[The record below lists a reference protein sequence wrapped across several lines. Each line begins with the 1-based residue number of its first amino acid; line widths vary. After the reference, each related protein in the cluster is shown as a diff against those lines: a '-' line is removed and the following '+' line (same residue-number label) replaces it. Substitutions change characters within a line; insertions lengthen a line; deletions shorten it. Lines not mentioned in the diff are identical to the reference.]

1 MKETIAIVDTNFF
14 VGLMQVVRSF
24 DEIAD
29 FIKSMQASFL
39 ENNITMVLCSRVMA
53 ELDRFDPTLVMY
65 LEINFKVQP
74 PVDVNKDPFYLN
86 LKWINSQRR
95 HDMRWFNV
103 DEVTDLEVLT
113 IAKHLHED
121 YANRGEHPDIIIVSN
136 DEGVQRAA
144 DFFLKDDVRVQDPA
158 VFLTVL
164 LGVTDDKKVQ
174 SEIAATA
181 KLLFQYFTSYRTS
194 MGRPPIRQLDAF
206 FSEIQNAIRL
216 TREDIEPFFKQG
228 TIQAFERYIIT
239 GEPFGKDIVI
249 YEPALAIVKGLL
261 TLSNDDFLETID
273 GRLHELFL
281 AFNTLARSLNEP
293 TDFTRFYNY
302 ISIYLIRLYLDA
314 FKRCFLGRDLPAS
327 YKYMALAKAIVQGLA
342 NQPSTHRLY
351 FSILIAEATFAI
363 ITGFTDRNYI
373 AATIDFLANAI
384 RKRQLPSLI
393 SPDQVY
399 LLIAISQYK
408 DQKGIEVTN
417 ATGRNCE
424 YTETGLRCTREY
436 FSALLLHIEQ
446 FCDELTSFGQ
456 HELALTILTQVYKV
470 LPAESDEA
478 NRVEGKIY
486 LICLIMQQT
495 IPTCVGDVF
504 HKSWEQTNAPLEKEN
519 THESFTAF
527 DAASQAYKSQIKI
540 LSFNATTKEY
550 LCWIYP
556 LKSRF
561 KLIIPPEMEIKA
573 PTTLKELKIQSGSIK
588 VIPASKKEG
597 ATIDVRGTIELGKD
611 CQIQTRYYEEK
622 FFTLNV
628 I

>member
-1 MKETIAIVDTNFF
+1 MNETIAIIDTNFF
-14 VGLMQVVRSF
+14 VGLMEVVRSF

-29 FIKSMQASFL
+29 FIKSMQASFV
-39 ENNITMVLCSRVMA
+39 ENNIKMVLCSRVMA
-53 ELDRFDPTLVMY
+53 ELDKFDPTLAMY
-65 LEINFKVQP
+65 LEINFKVHP
-74 PVDVNKDPFYLN
+74 PVDVDKDQFFLN

-103 DEVTDLEVLT
+103 DEITDLEVLT
-113 IAKHLHED
+113 VAKHIQED
-121 YANRGEHPDIIIVSN
+121 STGRGEHPDIVIVSN
-136 DEGVQRAA
+136 DEGLQKAA
-144 DFFLKDDVRVQDPA
+144 DFFFNGLVKVQDPA
-158 VFLTVL
+158 VFLTIL
-164 LGVTDDKKVQ
+164 LGVTDDKKAQ
-174 SEIAATA
+174 SEIAETA
-181 KLLFQYFTSYRTS
+181 KRLFHYFTSYRTS
-194 MGRPPIRQLDAF
+194 RGRPPVRQLDAF
-206 FSEIQNAIRL
+206 FAEIQNAIRL
-216 TREDIEPFFKQG
+216 AREDIEPYFKQG
-228 TIQAFERYIIT
+228 TIQAFERYMIT
-239 GEPFGKDIVI
+239 GKPFKNDIVV

-261 TLSNDDFLETID
+261 TLPTDEFLKTID
-273 GRLHELFL
+273 ERLHELFL

-314 FKRCFLGRDLPAS
+314 FKRCFIARDLAAS
-327 YKYMALAKAIVQGLA
+327 YKYMALAKSLVQGLA
-342 NQPSTHRLY
+342 NQPSAHRLY

-363 ITGFTDRNYI
+363 ITGFMDSNYV

-417 ATGRNCE
+417 DAGRNCE
-424 YTETGLRCTREY
+424 YRETGLRCTREY
-436 FSALLLHIEQ
+436 FNGLLLHIEQ

-456 HELALTILTQVYKV
+456 HELALKILTQLYKV
-470 LPAESDEA
+470 LPAKSDEA

-486 LICLIMQQT
+486 LICLILQQA
-495 IPTCVGDVF
+495 IPSCVGDVF
-504 HKSWEQTNAPLEKEN
+504 PKSWEKTNEPLEKEN

-527 DAASQAYKSQIKI
+527 DAASKAYKSQIKI
-540 LSFNATTKEY
+540 LSFNAIKKEY

-561 KLIIPPEMEIKA
+561 KLIIPPEIEIKNPA
-573 PTTLKELKIQSGSIK
+573 ALKELKIQSGSIK
-588 VIPASKKEG
+588 VIPASQN
-597 ATIDVRGTIELGKD
+597 ADLAQYARGTIELGKD
-611 CQIQTRYYEEK
+611 CQVQTRYYEEK
-622 FFTLNV
+622 FFTLNL